1 MEIRCL
7 TSDDAAAYW
16 KLRLEALQSDPEA
29 FGSSAE
35 EHQSLSL
42 EEVRCRLGS
51 GEGGFFV
58 ADAIDDG
65 RLLGMAGFA
74 REKSPKKRHKG
85 WGWGVYVTPERRGA
99 GLGRRIMEALE
110 TRRRDRW
117 RGTGSALSCNTSGRR
132 KRAISGAWIPVVRL

>member
-42 EEVRCRLGS
+42 EDVRGRLGS
-51 GEGGFFV
+51 GEGEFFV
-58 ADAIDDG
+58 AGAIDEG
-65 RLLGMAGFA
+65 
-74 REKSPKKRHKG
+74 
-85 WGWGVYVTPERRGA
+85 
-99 GLGRRIMEALE
+99 
-110 TRRRDRW
+110 
-117 RGTGSALSCNTSGRR
+117 
-132 KRAISGAWIPVVRL
+132 